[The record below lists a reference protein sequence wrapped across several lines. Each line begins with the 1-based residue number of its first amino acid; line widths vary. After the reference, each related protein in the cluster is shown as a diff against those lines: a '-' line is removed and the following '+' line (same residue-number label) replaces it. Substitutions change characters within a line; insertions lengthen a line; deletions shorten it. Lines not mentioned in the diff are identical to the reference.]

1 VFAQHPLQATSICS
15 PNIRVYH
22 SIFAVSQLFSFPLA
36 MHKVVKK
43 EKGGI
48 FLFKDR
54 KKKMEILAN
63 YLELPKDLML
73 DLPRITLLGNIQ
85 LIIENHRGIIEYTKE
100 RIRIST
106 SLGELLIDGEGLV
119 LRNIFPDEIA
129 VDGKIASLKLV
140 E

>member
-1 VFAQHPLQATSICS
+1 
-15 PNIRVYH
+15 
-22 SIFAVSQLFSFPLA
+22 
-36 MHKVVKK
+36 
-43 EKGGI
+43 
-48 FLFKDR
+48 LFKDR
-54 KKKMEILAN
+54 KKRLEFLAD
-63 YLELPKDLML
+63 YLELPKDLVL
-73 DLPRITLLGNIQ
+73 DLSRITLLGNIQ

-106 SLGELLIDGEGLV
+106 SLGELVIDGEGLV

>member
-1 VFAQHPLQATSICS
+1 
-15 PNIRVYH
+15 
-22 SIFAVSQLFSFPLA
+22 
-36 MHKVVKK
+36 M
-43 EKGGI
+43 
-48 FLFKDR
+48 FKDR
-54 KKKMEILAN
+54 KKKMEFLAD

-73 DLPRITLLGNIQ
+73 DLPRITLLGNLQ

-106 SLGELLIDGEGLV
+106 SLGELLIDGEGLI

-129 VDGKIASLKLV
+129 VDGKITSLKLV

>member
-1 VFAQHPLQATSICS
+1 
-15 PNIRVYH
+15 
-22 SIFAVSQLFSFPLA
+22 
-36 MHKVVKK
+36 M
-43 EKGGI
+43 
-48 FLFKDR
+48 FKDR
-54 KKKMEILAN
+54 KKKMEILAD

-73 DLPRITLLGNIQ
+73 DLPRITLLGNLQ

-129 VDGKIASLKLV
+129 VDGKITSLKLV

>member
-1 VFAQHPLQATSICS
+1 MFAQHPLQATSICS

-22 SIFAVSQLFSFPLA
+22 SIFAVSQLFSFPLI

-129 VDGKIASLKLV
+129 VDGKITSLKLV